1 MDMPHSRTLPDLLAE
16 MARRYPEREAV
27 VYGPERLTYPQLCA
41 RSRELAKGLYRLG
54 VRRGDK
60 VALLMP
66 NRTEWLLVDFAV
78 TMLGATLVAVNT
90 WYRTHELGHVLDYS
104 ETSTLILVE
113 RFLRQDYLRTMR
125 EIGVGTG
132 RFPRLQRVVCLGEEC
147 PGGMVSFD
155 TLWELGASVS
165 DAELDAQAAGVSP
178 QDIAYILFTSGTT
191 SMPKGVPLQHF
202 MLIENMFHIGERQ
215 HLSEQDRMWMGISL
229 FWGFGCE
236 NALLAVMTHGGC
248 IVLQHHFDAGEALG
262 IIEQERCTV
271 YYGTPNIAFALAEHP
286 ARPRHDLSSLR
297 TGLAIG
303 TREAMQQVME
313 LGVREICQPYGLTE
327 TYGNC
332 ALTDA
337 HDPPEI
343 RLTTVGK
350 ALPGNEIVICDPD
363 TRAPLP
369 PGEVGEIKV
378 RGYVMPGYYNDP
390 EQNAL
395 AFDREGFFLTGDL
408 GSCDEQGL
416 LRFHGRIKEMVKT
429 GGMNVAPLEVEHF
442 LAHLPGV
449 QEAYILGLPD
459 PVRDEI
465 VTAVVVPREGET
477 LSEEALLEACREAL
491 AAYKVPRL
499 IRFMAAHELP
509 LTASGKVQKHRLR
522 EMLQQAVAAEPGRA
536 G

>member
-1 MDMPHSRTLPDLLAE
+1 MPDGHADQPH
-16 MARRYPEREAV
+16 
-27 VYGPERLTYPQLCA
+27 PQLRV
-41 RSRELAKGLYRLG
+41 RSRELAKGLHHLG

-66 NRTEWLLVDFAV
+66 NCTEWLLVDFAV

-104 ETSTLILVE
+104 ETSTLILVD
-113 RFLRQDYLRTMR
+113 RFLRQDYLPMMR
-125 EIGVGTG
+125 EIGVGTE
-132 RFPRLQRVVCLGEEC
+132 RFPRLQRVICLGEERHE
-147 PGGMVSFD
+147 GMVPFSE
-155 TLWELGASVS
+155 LWELGASVS
-165 DAELDAQAAGVSP
+165 DAELDALAAAISP
-178 QDIAYILFTSGTT
+178 EDIAYILFTSGTT
-191 SMPKGVPLQHF
+191 SMPKGVPLQHYA
-202 MLIENMFHIGERQ
+202 LIENMFHIGERQ
-215 HLSEQDRMWMGISL
+215 HLSERDRMWMGISL

-236 NALLAVMTHGGC
+236 NALFAVMTHGGC
-248 IVLQHHFDAGEALG
+248 IVLQHHFDPGEALR
-262 IIEQERCTV
+262 IIEEERCTV
-271 YYGTPNIAFALAEHP
+271 YYGTPNIAFALWEHP
-286 ARPRHDLSSLR
+286 DRARRDLSSLR

-303 TREAMQQVME
+303 TREAMQVVID
-313 LGVREICQPYGLTE
+313 LGVREVCQVYGLTE

-350 ALPGNEIVICDPD
+350 ALPGNEIVICHPE
-363 TRAPLP
+363 THAPLP
-369 PGEVGEIKV
+369 PGEIGEIKV

-390 EQNAL
+390 EQNDR
-395 AFDREGFFLTGDL
+395 AFDRDGFFLTGDL
-408 GSCDEQGL
+408 GSCDAQGL

-442 LAHLPGV
+442 LSQMPGV

-465 VTAVVVPREGET
+465 VTAVVVPKEGET
-477 LSEEALLEACREAL
+477 VSEEALLEACRKAL

-499 IRFMAAHELP
+499 IRFMEARELP
-509 LTASGKVQKHRLR
+509 LTASGKVQKHRLK
-522 EMLQQAVAAEPGRA
+522 EMLQQAVAKESERA